1 MASYTDII
9 PQFNPYIQQLP
20 VEAMVRV
27 GMQKQAQ
34 YEAGVQKIQSYID
47 NVAGLDIANS
57 AQKEYL
63 QSKLN
68 QLGNDLRI
76 VAGADFSNFQ
86 LVNSVGGMV
95 NQVGKDPVVQNA
107 VNSTAKLKKELS
119 LMEQY
124 RKSGKSDKNNEAYF
138 NEKFANPYLAGGVD
152 ASFNGSFSPYVDIM
166 EEVRKNVRD
175 AGLDTSLIQQMY
187 QTDSQGRV
195 LYDEKTKQPL
205 PARTMTEV
213 ETKTNVKQV
222 KAIVENVLRK
232 GDVQNQLSIDG
243 WANTKNLP
251 SEVILNA
258 YNQQYNRNVADVDAD
273 ILEINTLLTGKLSS
287 DERLKLQDELKTLEN
302 TKLKYKNQYTDLQDL
317 AKSNP
322 ELFKENYYKVTYE
335 NDLLNQ
341 FIKYEKTVKN
351 VDSPLTKQL
360 NWEADYAFKE
370 RQEAFDQSIALRQ
383 QLREDFKFQAE
394 YEFDAATGKWSKK
407 PEPKKPGEGE
417 GELIRLTS
425 NVPGA
430 ESMDAVQRNESQIRA
445 IEQTN
450 YSQGLDLMYD
460 YLYKLNNGR
469 NSDGT
474 PLTKATVKANIDRW
488 AKSNKETTSQF
499 LTRWMLNLGNK
510 AQESGVKLSHNDRQ
524 ALGEFKRNHYNYT
537 TMLAIDKIAN
547 DETFAA
553 TGINVQDY
561 TKYLNPV
568 NVKMKDG
575 KSMTVTQQDVLDY
588 MLVIKN
594 DDKGAEDRL
603 AAKFGSFKDFPL
615 NTYKAGYGLSD
626 EEFKNRQQLQKL
638 SGMTNI
644 YTKDFTV
651 FQKAAKMKNDILA
664 KYVTTDDVFSYGD
677 DDEKGM
683 KAAKNRVKG
692 FVANAASLSG
702 INYDKSSALT
712 ALADPNST
720 VSFRA
725 SAPFEEGGQW
735 KGAIIIAT
743 DKGEVIEMDVPV
755 QSDLEQLS
763 GAKFNPY
770 RFNPLRARASVSK
783 FKSTNLGTF
792 TTDERAWETAAI
804 GSENLISLNGSKK
817 YIPLGADLNVMP
829 GGGYTVTAYVKD
841 KTTGKVLRPIEFDR
855 IYTSEMQAQA
865 DLAMLTESLV
875 DKELK

>member
-119 LMEQY
+119 LMDQY

-138 NEKFANPYLAGGVD
+138 NEKFASPYLAGGVD

-166 EEVRKNVRD
+166 EEVRKNVKD

-187 QTDSQGRV
+187 QTDTQGRV
-195 LYDEKTKQPL
+195 LYDKKTGQPI

-222 KAIVENVLRK
+222 KSIVENVLRR

-243 WANTKNLP
+243 WANTRNLP
-251 SEVILNA
+251 AETILSA
-258 YNQQYNRNVADVDAD
+258 YNQQYDRNVSDVDAD
-273 ILEINTLLTGKLSS
+273 ILEINTLLTGKITNE
-287 DERLKLQDELKTLEN
+287 ERLKLQEQLKDLEN
-302 TKLKYKNQYTDLQDL
+302 TRTKYKSQYTDLQTL

-341 FIKYEKTVKN
+341 FVKYEKTVKN
-351 VDSPLTKQL
+351 VKSPLTEQL

-383 QLREDFKFQAE
+383 QLREDYKFQAE

-407 PEPKKPGEGE
+407 PEPTTKKPGEG
-417 GELIRLTS
+417 GEPVRLTS
-425 NVPGA
+425 DVPGK

-460 YLYKLNNGR
+460 YLYKLNNGLDK
-469 NSDGT
+469 DGN
-474 PLTKATVKANIDRW
+474 PLTKVAVKNNVEKW
-488 AKSNKETTSQF
+488 AKSNNETTSQF
-499 LTRWMLNLGNK
+499 LTRWMLNLDNK
-510 AQESGVKLSHNDRQ
+510 AKENGVKLSHSDRQ

-575 KSMTVTQQDVLDY
+575 RSMTVTQQDVLDY
-588 MLVIKN
+588 MLVLKN

-603 AAKFGSFKDFPL
+603 ATKFGSFKDFPL
-615 NTYKAGYGLSD
+615 NTYKSGYLTD

-644 YTKDFTV
+644 YAKDFTV

-664 KYVTTDDVFSYGD
+664 KYVTTDDVFSYGE

-692 FVANAASLSG
+692 FIANAGSLSG
-702 INYDKSSALT
+702 KNYDKANALT
-712 ALADPNST
+712 ALADANST
-720 VSFRA
+720 ISFRA

-735 KGAIIIAT
+735 KGTIVIAT
-743 DKGEVIEMDVPV
+743 DKGQVIEVDVPV

-763 GAKFNPY
+763 GATFNPY
-770 RFNPLRARASVSK
+770 KFNPLRARASVSK
-783 FKSTNLGTF
+783 FKSTNLGAF
-792 TTDERAWETAAI
+792 TTDERAWQTAAI
-804 GSENLISLNGSKK
+804 GSENLISLSNSKK

-841 KTTGKVLRPIEFDR
+841 RTTGQILRPIEFDR
-855 IYTSEMQAQA
+855 IYTSETQAQA